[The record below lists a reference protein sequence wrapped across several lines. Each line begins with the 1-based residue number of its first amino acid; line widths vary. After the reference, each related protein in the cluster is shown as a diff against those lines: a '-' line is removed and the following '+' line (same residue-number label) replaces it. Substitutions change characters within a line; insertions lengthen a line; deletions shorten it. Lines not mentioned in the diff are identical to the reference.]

1 MKTRYLYLIPI
12 VSVLL
17 SGCNDFL
24 DRFPYDEVSSNTV
37 YTSPTLAESAVIGAY
52 SNIAYDY
59 TSADLDRI
67 NWDAFAGVIDPHYDV
82 FYSNYTY
89 LNGNARPNNGIFSTY
104 WKRLY
109 EGINRAN
116 DVISNIGGVAGMDE
130 DLKARRIAEC
140 RFLRAWHYYRL
151 NCLWGGVPVYDR
163 NLAPSEYTRGRS
175 TQNQV
180 WDFIIEDLTRCIETE
195 SLPDKYASSSADF
208 GRITKGAAYAL
219 RGKVYM
225 WKKMWAE
232 AEADLRQVALCGY
245 GLLKKDYANVF
256 KLANETSDEIIFSAR
271 MEEQSGYGN
280 AFSRSYGSWQ
290 VAGKGGNNTFFM
302 NQKFVDSY
310 QTADGKDF
318 DWDDWLP
325 DYSSLTPEQRSVY
338 FLRDGMTATEIDKM
352 AAYGADMSR
361 YLPSGN
367 ESRLLA
373 AFNARDPRLLATVI
387 TPYSKYSGGFYGSAK
402 EYTRRWPFRDDND
415 TWCDIKT
422 KANTNFF
429 YTIRKFVT
437 VGLECTNETFNP
449 VDVPIIRYA
458 EVLIDLAETMCEQNR
473 LDEAVGYLNQVRE
486 RAGIGLYNSGDP
498 ELAVTDVQ
506 DLRNRIYNERRW
518 ELACEEVL
526 YYDELRQGTWKSFR
540 FSEGNGLCEP
550 WGTPAYL
557 DQWGGNEYELWPIPS
572 SEAEMNR
579 NLEQNPGW
587 MN

>member
-1 MKTRYLYLIPI
+1 M
-12 VSVLL
+12 
-17 SGCNDFL
+17 
-24 DRFPYDEVSSNTV
+24 
-37 YTSPTLAESAVIGAY
+37 
-52 SNIAYDY
+52 
-59 TSADLDRI
+59 
-67 NWDAFAGVIDPHYDV
+67 
-82 FYSNYTY
+82 
-89 LNGNARPNNGIFSTY
+89 
-104 WKRLY
+104 
-109 EGINRAN
+109 
-116 DVISNIGGVAGMDE
+116 
-130 DLKARRIAEC
+130 
-140 RFLRAWHYYRL
+140 
-151 NCLWGGVPVYDR
+151 
-163 NLAPSEYTRGRS
+163 
-175 TQNQV
+175 
-180 WDFIIEDLTRCIETE
+180 
-195 SLPDKYASSSADF
+195 
-208 GRITKGAAYAL
+208 
-219 RGKVYM
+219 
-225 WKKMWAE
+225 
-232 AEADLRQVALCGY
+232 ALCGY
-245 GLLKKDYANVF
+245 GLLKKDYADVF

-271 MEEQSGYGN
+271 MEEQSGHGN

-557 DQWGGNEYELWPIPS
+557 DQWGGNEYEL
-572 SEAEMNR
+572 
-579 NLEQNPGW
+579 
-587 MN
+587 